1 LAAGLLF
8 IFVSMVLKVVPFI
21 STYYIPI
28 RIVGFVL
35 FVLGVYFEGGLGIQ
49 AAMMERVKEM
59 EAKVAAAEAESKK
72 ENIKIQE
79 KIVYK
84 QQIVR
89 EKGAE
94 VIKYID
100 REIVKKEGDER
111 SKFSE
116 LTDAGV
122 AKIQGAAKD
131 LLKAEESFFVSLG
144 ENKQGFDEHLRG
156 ILQQQIAD
164 AA

>member
-1 LAAGLLF
+1 MWYISLLPSIVFHAILAAGLLC
-8 IFVSMVLKVVPFI
+8 IFVSMVLKVVPFV

-49 AAMMERVKEM
+49 AEMMERVKEM
-59 EAKVAAAEAESKK
+59 EAKVAVAEAESKK

-100 REIVKKEGDER
+100 REIVKYDTKFAPGGICELPKEFFISHNE
-111 SKFSE
+111 
-116 LTDAGV
+116 
-122 AKIQGAAKD
+122 AAK
-131 LLKAEESFFVSLG
+131 E
-144 ENKQGFDEHLRG
+144 RR
-156 ILQQQIAD
+156 
-164 AA
+164 

>member
-1 LAAGLLF
+1 MWYLSLLPSIVFHAILAAGLLF
-8 IFVSMVLKVVPFI
+8 IFVSMVLKVFPFV

-84 QQIVR
+84 QKIVR

-100 REIVKKEGDER
+100 REIVKYDTKFAPGGICELPKEFFISHNE
-111 SKFSE
+111 
-116 LTDAGV
+116 
-122 AKIQGAAKD
+122 AAK
-131 LLKAEESFFVSLG
+131 E
-144 ENKQGFDEHLRG
+144 RR
-156 ILQQQIAD
+156 
-164 AA
+164 

>member
-1 LAAGLLF
+1 MWYLSLLPSIVFHAILAAGLLF
-8 IFVSMVLKVVPFI
+8 IFISMVLKVVPFV

-100 REIVKKEGDER
+100 REIVKYDTKFAPGGICELPKEFFISHNE
-111 SKFSE
+111 
-116 LTDAGV
+116 
-122 AKIQGAAKD
+122 AAK
-131 LLKAEESFFVSLG
+131 E
-144 ENKQGFDEHLRG
+144 RR
-156 ILQQQIAD
+156 
-164 AA
+164 

>member
-1 LAAGLLF
+1 MWYISLLPSIVFHAILAAGLLF
-8 IFVSMVLKVVPFI
+8 IFVSMVLKVVPFV

-100 REIVKKEGDER
+100 REIVKYDTKFAPGGICELPKEFFISHNE
-111 SKFSE
+111 
-116 LTDAGV
+116 
-122 AKIQGAAKD
+122 AAK
-131 LLKAEESFFVSLG
+131 E
-144 ENKQGFDEHLRG
+144 RR
-156 ILQQQIAD
+156 
-164 AA
+164 

>member
-1 LAAGLLF
+1 MWYLSLLPSIVFHAILAAGLLF
-8 IFVSMVLKVVPFI
+8 IFVSMVLKVVPFV

-100 REIVKKEGDER
+100 REIVKYDTKFAPGGICELPKEFFISHNE
-111 SKFSE
+111 
-116 LTDAGV
+116 
-122 AKIQGAAKD
+122 AAK
-131 LLKAEESFFVSLG
+131 K
-144 ENKQGFDEHLRG
+144 RR
-156 ILQQQIAD
+156 
-164 AA
+164 

>member
-1 LAAGLLF
+1 MWYLSLLPSIVFHAILAAGLLF
-8 IFVSMVLKVVPFI
+8 IFVSMVLKVVPFV

-84 QQIVR
+84 QKIVR

-100 REIVKKEGDER
+100 REIVKYDTKFAPGGICELPKEFFISHND
-111 SKFSE
+111 
-116 LTDAGV
+116 
-122 AKIQGAAKD
+122 AAK
-131 LLKAEESFFVSLG
+131 E
-144 ENKQGFDEHLRG
+144 RR
-156 ILQQQIAD
+156 
-164 AA
+164 

>member
-1 LAAGLLF
+1 MWYISLLPSIVFHAILAAGLLC
-8 IFVSMVLKVVPFI
+8 IFVSMVLKVVPFV

-100 REIVKKEGDER
+100 REIVKYDIKFAPGGICELPKEFFISHNE
-111 SKFSE
+111 
-116 LTDAGV
+116 
-122 AKIQGAAKD
+122 AAK
-131 LLKAEESFFVSLG
+131 E
-144 ENKQGFDEHLRG
+144 RR
-156 ILQQQIAD
+156 
-164 AA
+164 

>member
-1 LAAGLLF
+1 MWYLSLLPSIVFHAILAAGLLF
-8 IFVSMVLKVVPFI
+8 IFVSMVLKVVPFV

-84 QQIVR
+84 QTIVR

-100 REIVKKEGDER
+100 REIVKYDTKFAPGGICELPKEFFISHNE
-111 SKFSE
+111 
-116 LTDAGV
+116 
-122 AKIQGAAKD
+122 AAK
-131 LLKAEESFFVSLG
+131 E
-144 ENKQGFDEHLRG
+144 RR
-156 ILQQQIAD
+156 
-164 AA
+164 

>member
-1 LAAGLLF
+1 MWYISLLPSIVFHAILAAGLLC
-8 IFVSMVLKVVPFI
+8 IFVSMVLKVVPFV

-94 VIKYID
+94 VIQYID
-100 REIVKKEGDER
+100 REIVKYDTKFAPGGICELPKEFFISHNE
-111 SKFSE
+111 
-116 LTDAGV
+116 
-122 AKIQGAAKD
+122 AAK
-131 LLKAEESFFVSLG
+131 E
-144 ENKQGFDEHLRG
+144 RR
-156 ILQQQIAD
+156 
-164 AA
+164 

>member
-1 LAAGLLF
+1 MWYISLLPSIVFHAILAAGLLF

-28 RIVGFVL
+28 RIAGFIL
-35 FVLGVYFEGGLGIQ
+35 FVLGVYFEGALGIQ
-49 AAMMERVKEM
+49 AAMMERVKDL

-84 QQIVR
+84 QKIVR

-100 REIVKKEGDER
+100 REIVKYDTKFAPGGICELPKEFFISHNE
-111 SKFSE
+111 
-116 LTDAGV
+116 
-122 AKIQGAAKD
+122 AAK
-131 LLKAEESFFVSLG
+131 E
-144 ENKQGFDEHLRG
+144 RR
-156 ILQQQIAD
+156 
-164 AA
+164 

>member
-1 LAAGLLF
+1 MWYISLLPSIVFHAILAAGLLF

-21 STYYIPI
+21 STCYIPI

-100 REIVKKEGDER
+100 REIVKYDTKFAPGGICELPKEFFISHNE
-111 SKFSE
+111 
-116 LTDAGV
+116 
-122 AKIQGAAKD
+122 AAK
-131 LLKAEESFFVSLG
+131 E
-144 ENKQGFDEHLRG
+144 RR
-156 ILQQQIAD
+156 
-164 AA
+164 

>member
-1 LAAGLLF
+1 MWYLSLLPSIVFHAILAAGLLC

-100 REIVKKEGDER
+100 REIVKYDTKFAPGGICELPKEFFISHNE
-111 SKFSE
+111 
-116 LTDAGV
+116 
-122 AKIQGAAKD
+122 AAK
-131 LLKAEESFFVSLG
+131 E
-144 ENKQGFDEHLRG
+144 RR
-156 ILQQQIAD
+156 
-164 AA
+164 

>member
-1 LAAGLLF
+1 MWYISLLPSIVFHAILAAGLLF
-8 IFVSMVLKVVPFI
+8 IFVSMVLKVVPFV

-49 AAMMERVKEM
+49 AEMMERVKEM
-59 EAKVAAAEAESKK
+59 EAKVAVAEAESKK

-100 REIVKKEGDER
+100 REIVKYDTKFAPGGICELPKEFFISHNE
-111 SKFSE
+111 
-116 LTDAGV
+116 
-122 AKIQGAAKD
+122 AAK
-131 LLKAEESFFVSLG
+131 E
-144 ENKQGFDEHLRG
+144 RR
-156 ILQQQIAD
+156 
-164 AA
+164 

>member
-1 LAAGLLF
+1 MWYLSLLPSIVFHAILAAGLLF
-8 IFVSMVLKVVPFI
+8 IFVSMVLKVVPFV

-49 AAMMERVKEM
+49 AEMLNRIKEM

-100 REIVKKEGDER
+100 REIVKYDTKFAPGGICELPKEFFISHNE
-111 SKFSE
+111 
-116 LTDAGV
+116 
-122 AKIQGAAKD
+122 AAK
-131 LLKAEESFFVSLG
+131 E
-144 ENKQGFDEHLRG
+144 RR
-156 ILQQQIAD
+156 
-164 AA
+164 